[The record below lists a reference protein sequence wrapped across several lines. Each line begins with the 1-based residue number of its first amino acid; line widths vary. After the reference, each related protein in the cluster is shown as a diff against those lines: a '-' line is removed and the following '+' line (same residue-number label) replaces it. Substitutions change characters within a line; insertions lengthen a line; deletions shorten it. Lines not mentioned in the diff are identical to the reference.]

1 MGLVYIL
8 VNPCLPGWVK
18 IGMTENDDIEERLS
32 RLNAPANIPLSFRC
46 YATYKT
52 EKPGEVENCIH
63 KIIDTIDN
71 SLRAREELESGK
83 KREREFFQI
92 LPEAA
97 YEVFEIISKLRG
109 DKEENLKMHKLTSTE
124 IEEKQIGQ
132 EAISQARRKRNTFSS
147 LGIPVGSTIVFKLD
161 NSVTAKVVD
170 DVNRVEFEGETYSV
184 TALAYK
190 LLTER
195 QGRPEDTS
203 INGWMYFSKDG
214 KILNELRE
222 DI

>member
-52 EKPGEVENCIH
+52 EKPGEVENCNH

-83 KREREFFQI
+83 KREREFFKI

-97 YEVFEIISKLRG
+97 YEVFEIISNFAVTRKKTLKCINSLLR
-109 DKEENLKMHKLTSTE
+109 K
-124 IEEKQIGQ
+124 
-132 EAISQARRKRNTFSS
+132 
-147 LGIPVGSTIVFKLD
+147 
-161 NSVTAKVVD
+161 
-170 DVNRVEFEGETYSV
+170 
-184 TALAYK
+184 
-190 LLTER
+190 
-195 QGRPEDTS
+195 
-203 INGWMYFSKDG
+203 
-214 KILNELRE
+214 
-222 DI
+222 